1 MVHLSDQGYICPG
14 HRSNIEPLQRLQE
27 VFLLYL
33 CFDFGPD
40 FVQRGIVSPVHWPL
54 DFRETVLE
62 DHNGEN
68 GLNDQVIRLDQV
80 AELGV
85 LLKGLRAR
93 LC

>member
-1 MVHLSDQGYICPG
+1 MVHLSDQGDVCPG
-14 HRSNIEPLQRLQE
+14 HRSDVEPLQRLQE

-40 FVQRGIVSPVHWPL
+40 FVQRRIVDPVHWPL
-54 DFRETVLE
+54 DFRESVLE
-62 DHNGEN
+62 DHNCEN
-68 GLNDQVIRLDQV
+68 WLNDQVIWLDQV

-85 LLKGLRAR
+85 FLEGLRTR